1 MPAYKIMI
9 MGASYG
15 SLLASKMLFGGHS
28 VHLICL
34 PAEADLINAE
44 GFRVRLPVK
53 GRKDQIELDSRKL
66 PGKVTAGGAAGVN
79 PKDYDLIGLAMQE
92 PQYRSPGVREL
103 LDAVATSRVPCMS
116 IMNMPPLPYVKRIP
130 GLDYDALKPAYTDP
144 TVWDNFD
151 PGALTL
157 CSPDPQAIRPPEEKV
172 NVLQVTLP
180 TNFKVAKSR
189 VPTMS
194 IMNMPPLPYVKRIPG
209 LDYEA
214 LKPAYTDPTVWDN
227 FDPALLTLC
236 SPDPQAIRPPDEKVN
251 VLMVTLPT
259 NFKVAKFD
267 NEKGNTILRQLE
279 QEIDAV
285 RYDPGDGAK
294 IELPVKL
301 RVHDSIFVPLA
312 KWSMLLAGNY
322 RCVTEDG
329 MRTAQEAVHSDIET
343 SRSVY
348 NFVFDLCVKLGAS
361 PADLVPFEKYA
372 AAAQSLVR
380 PASAARALQ
389 NGVPNIERA
398 DKLVQLIAKQ
408 KGLSHPAIDAQVAL
422 VDRRLDQNR
431 KKAAA

>member
-1 MPAYKIMI
+1 MPATYKILI

-15 SLLASKMLFGGHS
+15 SLLASKILYGGHS
-28 VHLICL
+28 VHLVCL

-53 GRKDQIELDSRKL
+53 GRKDQVEIDSRKL
-66 PGKVTAGGAAGVN
+66 PGKVSAGGAAGVN

-103 LDAVATSRVPCMS
+103 LDAVAKSRVPTMS

-144 TVWDNFD
+144 
-151 PGALTL
+151 
-157 CSPDPQAIRPPEEKV
+157 S
-172 NVLQVTLP
+172 
-180 TNFKVAKSR
+180 
-189 VPTMS
+189 
-194 IMNMPPLPYVKRIPG
+194 
-209 LDYEA
+209 
-214 LKPAYTDPTVWDN
+214 VWDN
-227 FDPALLTLC
+227 FDPASLTLC
-236 SPDPQAIRPPDEKVN
+236 SPDPQAIRPPDGKANELV
-251 VLMVTLPT
+251 VTLPT

-267 NEKGNTILRQLE
+267 NEKGNTIIRQLE
-279 QEIDAV
+279 QEIDAI
-285 RYDPGDGAK
+285 RFDPGDGTK

-301 RVHDSIFVPLA
+301 RVHDSLFVPLA

-348 NFVFDLCVKLGAS
+348 NFVFDLCVKLWANPS
-361 PADLVPFEKYA
+361 DLVPFEKYA

-389 NGVPNIERA
+389 NGAPNIERA

-408 KGLSHPAIDAQVAL
+408 KGLSNPVIDGIVAL
-422 VDRRLDQNR
+422 VDSRLEANR
-431 KKAAA
+431 KKAAAA